1 MAQFNYIVRTQN
13 GTRQEGNIDANNIN
27 DASEK
32 LRSEGLTVIKISE
45 RDTSFDFLTPFLE
58 RLNLEIEK
66 FKNKVPL
73 STLVFFTRQLAT
85 MFAAGLTIERSI
97 FFLTQEEKSKK
108 FRKVLNDIESNIKRG
123 LLLSDAL
130 ERHPGVFFNLYIAL
144 VRAGEVSG
152 KLADTLEELSL
163 YMETVED
170 TQRKVKSAMYYPV
183 FIIGFLFFMM
193 FITFTFII
201 PQFKSVYD
209 QLGSDLPYYTV
220 LLVNISEWF
229 QSNFFFLTAFIFL
242 GLVVLWLLSLTD
254 SGRLTRDRV
263 LLKTPIFGS
272 LIEQGIL
279 SKFAKTFGILVGS
292 GVSIMDSMSL
302 LQKVVDNR
310 VYELAINKA
319 SKNIESGVNISTALK
334 ETGEFPPIL
343 IQLLATGEE
352 TGEIDGLALKAS
364 DFYTKQVNAI
374 VDRLTSIIEPLLI
387 VLVGAVIGGIV
398 IVTYLPIFHFGEALA
413 N

>member
-1 MAQFNYIVRTQN
+1 MAQFNYIIRTQN
-13 GTRQEGNIDANNIN
+13 GTRQEGSIDATNIN
-27 DASEK
+27 EATEK
-32 LRSEGLTVIKISE
+32 LNSEGFTVVKISE
-45 RDTSFDFLTPFLE
+45 RDTSFDFLTPFLK

-66 FKNKVPL
+66 FKNRIPL

-85 MFAAGLTIERSI
+85 MFASGLTIERSL
-97 FFLTQEEKSKK
+97 FFLQQEEKNKK
-108 FRKVLNDIESNIKRG
+108 FKKILNDIESNIRKG

-152 KLADTLEELSL
+152 KLAETLEELSA
-163 YMETVED
+163 YIETIED

-183 FIIGFLFFMM
+183 FIIVFLFFMM
-193 FITFTFII
+193 FVTFTFII

-229 QSNFFFLTAFIFL
+229 QSNFLAVSFVIFI
-242 GLVVLWLLSLTD
+242 GLIVFWLLSLTD
-254 SGRLTRDRV
+254 SGRLSRDRL
-263 LLKTPIFGS
+263 LLKTPIFGG
-272 LIEQGIL
+272 LIEQSIL

-292 GVSIMDSMSL
+292 GVTIMDSMDL
-302 LQKVVDNR
+302 LERVVDNR
-310 VYELAINKA
+310 VFELAINKA

-387 VLVGAVIGGIV
+387 VLVGTVIGGIV
-398 IVTYLPIFHFGEALA
+398 IVTYLPIFHFGEALT

>member
-32 LRSEGLTVIKISE
+32 LRSDGLTVIKISE
-45 RDTSFDFLTPFLE
+45 RDTSFDFLTPFLK

-108 FRKVLNDIESNIKRG
+108 FKKVLNDIETNIKRG

-152 KLADTLEELSL
+152 KLADTLDELSS

-170 TQRKVKSAMYYPV
+170 TQRKVKSALYYPV

-220 LLVNISEWF
+220 LLVNIAEWF
-229 QSNFFFLTAFIFL
+229 QSNFFFLSSLIFL

-254 SGRLTRDRV
+254 RGRLTKDKL
-263 LLKTPIFGS
+263 LLKTPILGG

-292 GVSIMDSMSL
+292 GVSIMDSMGL

-319 SKNIESGVNISTALK
+319 AKNIENGVNISTALK
-334 ETGEFPPIL
+334 ETGEFPPHPN
-343 IQLLATGEE
+343 
-352 TGEIDGLALKAS
+352 S
-364 DFYTKQVNAI
+364 I
-374 VDRLTSIIEPLLI
+374 VSYR
-387 VLVGAVIGGIV
+387 
-398 IVTYLPIFHFGEALA
+398 
-413 N
+413 

>member
-1 MAQFNYIVRTQN
+1 MAQFNYIVRTQS
-13 GTRQEGNIDANNIN
+13 GSRQEGNIDAKNIN
-27 DASEK
+27 NASEK

-85 MFAAGLTIERSI
+85 MFASGLTIERSI
-97 FFLTQEEKSKK
+97 FFLAQEEKSKK
-108 FRKVLNDIESNIKRG
+108 FRKVLNDIETNIKHG

-152 KLADTLEELSL
+152 KLADTLDELSS

-170 TQRKVKSAMYYPV
+170 TQRKIKSAMYYPV

-209 QLGSDLPYYTV
+209 QLGSELPYYTI
-220 LLVNISEWF
+220 LLVNVSEWF
-229 QSNFFFLTAFIFL
+229 QSNFFFLSALIFL

-254 SGRLTRDRV
+254 SGRLTKDRL

-292 GVSIMDSMSL
+292 GVSIMDSMGL
-302 LQKVVDNR
+302 LNKVVDNR
-310 VYELAINKA
+310 VYELAIKKA
-319 SKNIESGVNISTALK
+319 AKNIESGVNISTALK

>member
-58 RLNLEIEK
+58 RLNLEIDK

-229 QSNFFFLTAFIFL
+229 QSNFFFLTALIFL

-292 GVSIMDSMSL
+292 GVSIMDSMGL

>member
-1 MAQFNYIVRTQN
+1 MAQFNYIVRTQS
-13 GTRQEGNIDANNIN
+13 GSRQEGNIDAKNIN
-27 DASEK
+27 NASEK

-85 MFAAGLTIERSI
+85 MFASGLTIERSI
-97 FFLTQEEKSKK
+97 FFLAQEEKSKK
-108 FRKVLNDIESNIKRG
+108 FRKVLNDIETNIKRG

-152 KLADTLEELSL
+152 KLADTLDELSS

-170 TQRKVKSAMYYPV
+170 TQRKIKSAMYYPV

-209 QLGSDLPYYTV
+209 QLGSELPYYTI
-220 LLVNISEWF
+220 LLVNVSEWF
-229 QSNFFFLTAFIFL
+229 QSNFFFLSALIFL

-254 SGRLTRDRV
+254 SGRLTKDRL

-292 GVSIMDSMSL
+292 GVSIMDSMGL
-302 LQKVVDNR
+302 LNKVVDNR
-310 VYELAINKA
+310 VYELAIKKA
-319 SKNIESGVNISTALK
+319 AKNIESGVNISTALK

>member
-229 QSNFFFLTAFIFL
+229 QSNFFFLTALIFL

-272 LIEQGIL
+272 LIEQSIL

-292 GVSIMDSMSL
+292 GVSIMDSMGL

-387 VLVGAVIGGIV
+387 VLVGTVIGGIV

>member
-13 GTRQEGNIDANNIN
+13 GTREEGSIDAQNIN
-27 DASEK
+27 EATEK
-32 LRSEGLTVIKISE
+32 LNSDGFTVVKITE

-66 FKNKVPL
+66 FKNRIPL

-85 MFAAGLTIERSI
+85 MFASGLTIERSL
-97 FFLTQEEKSKK
+97 FFLEKEEKNKK
-108 FRKVLNDIESNIKRG
+108 FKKILHTIENNIRKG

-152 KLADTLEELSL
+152 KLAETLEELSS
-163 YMETVED
+163 YMETIED

-193 FITFTFII
+193 FVTFTFII

-209 QLGSDLPYYTV
+209 QLGSDLP
-220 LLVNISEWF
+220 LLHSFISKYIRVVSIQF
-229 QSNFFFLTAFIFL
+229 YVYKLHDIFITSSA
-242 GLVVLWLLSLTD
+242 VVTIFTD
-254 SGRLTRDRV
+254 SGRLTRDRL
-263 LLKTPIFGS
+263 LLKTPIFGG

-279 SKFAKTFGILVGS
+279 SKFAKTFGILVGA
-292 GVSIMDSMSL
+292 GVSIMDSMDL
-302 LQKVVDNR
+302 LEKVVDNR
-310 VYELAINKA
+310 VFELAISKA
-319 SKNIESGVNISTALK
+319 KNIESGVNISTALK

-398 IVTYLPIFHFGEALA
+398 IVTYLPIFHFGEALT

>member
-1 MAQFNYIVRTQN
+1 
-13 GTRQEGNIDANNIN
+13 
-27 DASEK
+27 
-32 LRSEGLTVIKISE
+32 
-45 RDTSFDFLTPFLE
+45 
-58 RLNLEIEK
+58 
-66 FKNKVPL
+66 
-73 STLVFFTRQLAT
+73 VFFTRQLAT
-85 MFAAGLTIERSI
+85 MFASGLTIEKSL
-97 FFLTQEEKSKK
+97 FFLAQEEKNRK
-108 FRKVLNDIESNIKRG
+108 FKGILNNIEANIRRG

-152 KLADTLEELSL
+152 KLAETLDELSS
-163 YMETVED
+163 YMEAVED

-183 FIIGFLFFMM
+183 FIIGFLIFMM

-201 PQFKSVYD
+201 PQFKTVYD

-220 LLVNISEWF
+220 LLVNMAEWF
-229 QSNFFFLTAFIFL
+229 QNNFFFMGSMIFL
-242 GLVVLWLLSLTD
+242 GLATLWFLSLTD
-254 SGRLTRDRV
+254 SGRLSRDKIF
-263 LLKTPIFGS
+263 LKTPIFGS
-272 LIEQGIL
+272 LIEQSIL
-279 SKFAKTFGILVGS
+279 SKFSKTFGILVGS
-292 GVSIMDSMSL
+292 GVSIMDSMGL

-310 VYELAINKA
+310 VFELAINKA
-319 SKNIESGVNISTALK
+319 SKNIENGVSISTALK
-334 ETGEFPPIL
+334 ETGEFPPIM

-352 TGEIDGLALKAS
+352 TGEIDSLALKAS

-387 VLVGAVIGGIV
+387 VLVGAVIGAIV

>member
-1 MAQFNYIVRTQN
+1 MAQFNYIVRTQS
-13 GTRQEGNIDANNIN
+13 GARQEGDIDANNIN

-32 LRSEGLTVIKISE
+32 LRSDGLTVIKISE

-73 STLVFFTRQLAT
+73 SVLVFFTRQLAT

-97 FFLTQEEKSKK
+97 FFLSQEEKSKK
-108 FRKVLNDIESNIKRG
+108 FKKVLIDLEKNIKRG

-152 KLADTLEELSL
+152 KLADTLDELSS

-183 FIIGFLFFMM
+183 FIIVFLFFMM

-229 QSNFFFLTAFIFL
+229 QSNFFFLSALIFL
-242 GLVVLWLLSLTD
+242 GLVILWLLSLTD
-254 SGRLTRDRV
+254 SGRLTKDRL
-263 LLKTPIFGS
+263 LLKTPIFGA
-272 LIEQGIL
+272 LIEQGTL

-292 GVSIMDSMSL
+292 GVSIMDSMVL

-310 VYELAINKA
+310 VYELAIKKA
-319 SKNIESGVNISTALK
+319 AKNIESGVNISTALK

>member
-1 MAQFNYIVRTQN
+1 MAQFNYIVRTQS
-13 GTRQEGNIDANNIN
+13 GARQEGDIDANNIN

-32 LRSEGLTVIKISE
+32 LRSDGLTVIKISE

-73 STLVFFTRQLAT
+73 SVLVFFTRQLAT

-97 FFLTQEEKSKK
+97 FFLSQEEKSKK
-108 FRKVLNDIESNIKRG
+108 FKKVLIDLEKNIKRG

-152 KLADTLEELSL
+152 KLADTLDELSS

-183 FIIGFLFFMM
+183 FIIVFLFFMM

-229 QSNFFFLTAFIFL
+229 QANFFFLSALIFL

-254 SGRLTRDRV
+254 SGRLTKDRL
-263 LLKTPIFGS
+263 LLKTPIFGA
-272 LIEQGIL
+272 LIEQGTL

-292 GVSIMDSMSL
+292 GVSIMDSMIL

-310 VYELAINKA
+310 VYELAIKKA
-319 SKNIESGVNISTALK
+319 AKNIESGVNISTALK

>member
-13 GTRQEGNIDANNIN
+13 GSRQEGSIDAANIN
-27 DASEK
+27 EATEK
-32 LRSEGLTVIKISE
+32 LHTEGLTVVKINE

-66 FKNKVPL
+66 FKNRIPL

-85 MFAAGLTIERSI
+85 MFASGLTIERSL
-97 FFLTQEEKSKK
+97 FFLEKEEKSKK
-108 FRKVLNDIESNIKRG
+108 FKKILNTIEANIRRG

-152 KLADTLEELSL
+152 KLAETLEELSV
-163 YMETVED
+163 YMENVED

-193 FITFTFII
+193 FVTFTFII

-209 QLGSDLPYYTV
+209 QLGSDLPYYTI
-220 LLVNISEWF
+220 LLVNLSQWF
-229 QSNFFFLTAFIFL
+229 QSNFLSLTFLIFL
-242 GLVVLWLLSLTD
+242 GLIVLWLLSLTD
-254 SGRLTRDRV
+254 SGRLTRDR
-263 LLKTPIFGS
+263 LFLKTPIFGG
-272 LIEQGIL
+272 LIEQSIL
-279 SKFAKTFGILVGS
+279 SKFSKTFGILVGS
-292 GVSIMDSMSL
+292 GVSIMDSMDL
-302 LQKVVDNR
+302 LEKVVDNR
-310 VYELAINKA
+310 VFELAIKKA

-352 TGEIDGLALKAS
+352 TGEIDNLALKAS
-364 DFYTKQVNAI
+364 EFYTKQVNAI

-398 IVTYLPIFHFGEALA
+398 IVTYLPIFHFGEALTS
-413 N
+413 

>member
-13 GTRQEGNIDANNIN
+13 GSRQEGSIDAANIN
-27 DASEK
+27 EATEK
-32 LRSEGLTVIKISE
+32 LHTEGLTVVKINE

-66 FKNKVPL
+66 FKNRVPL

-85 MFAAGLTIERSI
+85 MFASGLTIERSL
-97 FFLTQEEKSKK
+97 FFLEKEEKSKK
-108 FRKVLNDIESNIKRG
+108 FKKILNTIEANIRRG

-152 KLADTLEELSL
+152 KLAETLEELSA
-163 YMETVED
+163 YMENVED

-193 FITFTFII
+193 FVTFTFII

-209 QLGSDLPYYTV
+209 QLGEDLPYYTI
-220 LLVNISEWF
+220 LLVNISQWF
-229 QSNFFFLTAFIFL
+229 QSNFLSVTFLIFL
-242 GLVVLWLLSLTD
+242 GLIVLWLLSLTD
-254 SGRLTRDRV
+254 SGRLTRDR
-263 LLKTPIFGS
+263 LFLKTPIFGG
-272 LIEQGIL
+272 LIEQSIL
-279 SKFAKTFGILVGS
+279 SKFSKTFGILVGS
-292 GVSIMDSMSL
+292 GVSIMDSMDL
-302 LQKVVDNR
+302 LEKVVDNR
-310 VYELAINKA
+310 VFELAIKKA

-352 TGEIDGLALKAS
+352 TGEIDNLALKAS
-364 DFYTKQVNAI
+364 EFYTKQVNAI

-398 IVTYLPIFHFGEALA
+398 IVTYLPIFHFGEALTS
-413 N
+413 

>member
-1 MAQFNYIVRTQN
+1 M
-13 GTRQEGNIDANNIN
+13 
-27 DASEK
+27 
-32 LRSEGLTVIKISE
+32 
-45 RDTSFDFLTPFLE
+45 
-58 RLNLEIEK
+58 
-66 FKNKVPL
+66 
-73 STLVFFTRQLAT
+73 
-85 MFAAGLTIERSI
+85 
-97 FFLTQEEKSKK
+97 
-108 FRKVLNDIESNIKRG
+108 
-123 LLLSDAL
+123 
-130 ERHPGVFFNLYIAL
+130 
-144 VRAGEVSG
+144 
-152 KLADTLEELSL
+152 
-163 YMETVED
+163 
-170 TQRKVKSAMYYPV
+170 
-183 FIIGFLFFMM
+183 
-193 FITFTFII
+193 
-201 PQFKSVYD
+201 
-209 QLGSDLPYYTV
+209 
-220 LLVNISEWF
+220 
-229 QSNFFFLTAFIFL
+229 

-254 SGRLTRDRV
+254 SGRLSKDRL
-263 LLKTPIFGS
+263 LLKTPIFGA

-292 GVSIMDSMSL
+292 GVSIMDSMGL

-319 SKNIESGVNISTALK
+319 AKNIENGVNISTALK

>member
-13 GTRQEGNIDANNIN
+13 GSRQEGSIDAANIN
-27 DASEK
+27 EATEK
-32 LRSEGLTVIKISE
+32 LHTEGLTVVKINE

-58 RLNLEIEK
+58 RLNLEIDK
-66 FKNKVPL
+66 FKNRIPL

-85 MFAAGLTIERSI
+85 MFASGLTIERSL
-97 FFLTQEEKSKK
+97 FFLEKEEKNKK
-108 FRKVLNDIESNIKRG
+108 FKKILNTIEANIRRG

-152 KLADTLEELSL
+152 KLAETLEELSV
-163 YMETVED
+163 YMENVED

-193 FITFTFII
+193 FVTFTFII

-209 QLGSDLPYYTV
+209 QLGSDLPYYTI
-220 LLVNISEWF
+220 LLVNISQWF
-229 QSNFFFLTAFIFL
+229 QSNFLSLTFLIFL
-242 GLVVLWLLSLTD
+242 GLIVLWLLSLTD
-254 SGRLTRDRV
+254 SGRLTRDR
-263 LLKTPIFGS
+263 LFLKTPIFGG
-272 LIEQGIL
+272 LIEQSIL
-279 SKFAKTFGILVGS
+279 SKFSKTFGILVGS
-292 GVSIMDSMSL
+292 GVSIMDSMDL
-302 LQKVVDNR
+302 LEKVVDNR
-310 VYELAINKA
+310 VFELAIKKA

-352 TGEIDGLALKAS
+352 TGEIDNLALKAS
-364 DFYTKQVNAI
+364 EFYTKQVNAI

-398 IVTYLPIFHFGEALA
+398 IVTYLPIFHFGEALTS
-413 N
+413 

>member
-1 MAQFNYIVRTQN
+1 MAQFNYIVRAQS

-27 DASEK
+27 EASEK
-32 LRSEGLTVIKISE
+32 LRSDGLTVIKITE

-85 MFAAGLTIERSI
+85 MFASGLTIERSI
-97 FFLTQEEKSKK
+97 FFLAQEEKNKK
-108 FRKVLNDIESNIKRG
+108 FKKVLIDLESNIKRG

-152 KLADTLEELSL
+152 KLADTLDELSS

-209 QLGSDLPYYTV
+209 QLGSELPYYTV

-229 QSNFFFLTAFIFL
+229 QSNFFFISTLMFL
-242 GLVVLWLLSLTD
+242 GLIVLWLLSLTD
-254 SGRLTRDRV
+254 NGRLTKDRL
-263 LLKTPIFGS
+263 LLKTPIFGG

-292 GVSIMDSMSL
+292 GVSIMDSMGL

-310 VYELAINKA
+310 VYELAVNKA
-319 SKNIESGVNISTALK
+319 AKNIENGVNISTALK

-387 VLVGAVIGGIV
+387 VLVGTVIGGIV

-413 N
+413 Q

>member
-1 MAQFNYIVRTQN
+1 MAQFNYIVRTQS
-13 GTRQEGNIDANNIN
+13 GTRQEGNIDAKNIN

-32 LRSEGLTVIKISE
+32 LRSDGLTVIKISE

-85 MFAAGLTIERSI
+85 MFASGLTIERSI
-97 FFLTQEEKSKK
+97 FFLSQEEKSKK
-108 FRKVLNDIESNIKRG
+108 FKKVLIDLETNIKRG

-152 KLADTLEELSL
+152 KLADTLDELSS

-209 QLGSDLPYYTV
+209 QLGSELPYYTV

-229 QSNFFFLTAFIFL
+229 QSNFFFLSALIFL

-254 SGRLTRDRV
+254 SGRLTKDRL
-263 LLKTPIFGS
+263 LLKTPIFGG

-292 GVSIMDSMSL
+292 GVSIMDSMGL

-310 VYELAINKA
+310 VYELAIKKA
-319 SKNIESGVNISTALK
+319 AKNIENGVNISTALK

-398 IVTYLPIFHFGEALA
+398 IVTYLPIFHFGEALS

>member
-1 MAQFNYIVRTQN
+1 MAQFNYIVRTQD
-13 GTRQEGNIDANNIN
+13 GARQEGSVDAENIN

-32 LRSEGLTVIKISE
+32 LRSDGLIVVKITE

-66 FKNKVPL
+66 FKNKIPL

-85 MFAAGLTIERSI
+85 MFASGLTIERSVY
-97 FFLTQEEKSKK
+97 FLAQEEKNKK
-108 FRKVLNDIESNIKRG
+108 FKKILKNIESNIKRG
-123 LLLSDAL
+123 LLLSDSL

-152 KLADTLEELSL
+152 KLAETLEELSA
-163 YMETVED
+163 YMESVED

-193 FITFTFII
+193 FVTFTFII

-209 QLGSDLPYYTV
+209 QLGSELPYYTV

-229 QSNFFFLTAFIFL
+229 QSNFFSISLLIFL
-242 GLVVLWLLSLTD
+242 GLFVLWLLSLTD

-263 LLKTPIFGS
+263 FLKTPIFGS

-292 GVSIMDSMSL
+292 GVSIMDSMGL

-310 VYELAINKA
+310 VYELAIKKA

-334 ETGEFPPIL
+334 ETGEFPPIM

-398 IVTYLPIFHFGEALA
+398 VVTYLPIFHFGSALA